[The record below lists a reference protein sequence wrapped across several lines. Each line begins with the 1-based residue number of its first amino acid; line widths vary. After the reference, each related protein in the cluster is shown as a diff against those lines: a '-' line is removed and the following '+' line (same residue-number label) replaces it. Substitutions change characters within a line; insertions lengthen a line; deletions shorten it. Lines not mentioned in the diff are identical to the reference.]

1 MPSNYLNLLRW
12 VASMKFSM
20 KAAVVCFGMLA
31 FCAPANAI
39 TVTGTVDYYAQPVGT
54 DFGNGAF
61 CCGAHYNNE
70 VLGTLV
76 NGRPVYNT
84 GYGGVAITQLN
95 GDGTLAW
102 WNSAQLTSSNNPFTT
117 NPAGSYSASIFPPN
131 GTGGSNSSA
140 FQTAIFSLNLLANT
154 SYTLTYTG
162 DDDVFVALGN
172 QVISQDG
179 GVHAAGQSNTVTFN
193 TGAANSPLSIFF
205 ADRYQVDSSLSF
217 TVEAAAVPGPVVGAG
232 IPGLLMALGGIVAWR
247 RRRNQAAV
255 A

>member
-1 MPSNYLNLLRW
+1 
-12 VASMKFSM
+12 MKFSM
-20 KAAVVCFGMLA
+20 KAAVACFGMLA

-39 TVTGTVDYYAQPVGT
+39 TVTGTVDYYAQSAGA
-54 DFGNGAF
+54 DFGNSAF

-76 NGRPVYNT
+76 NGRPVYNS
-84 GYGGVAITQLN
+84 GYGGIAITQLN

-102 WNSAQLTSSNNPFTT
+102 WNPAQFTGSNSFTT
-117 NPAGSYSASIFPPN
+117 NAAGSYSASIFPPN
-131 GTGGSNSSA
+131 GTGTDNSSA
-140 FQTAIFSLNLLANT
+140 FQTAIFTLNLSANT
-154 SYTLTYTG
+154 AYTFTYTG

-179 GVHAAGQSNTVTFN
+179 GVHAAGQINTVTFN

-205 ADRYQVDSSLSF
+205 ADRYVVDSSLSF

-232 IPGLLMALGGIVAWR
+232 IPGLLMALGGLVAWR